1 MWNVLTLNVELLP
14 LLPLEQWQ
22 TLFTILAICG
32 AASGFAAIKT
42 FEVSSSHHLRYSTSL
57 SSSCTHLHSY
67 QSMAWLL
74 HEPRLLA
81 KVPVFCIIGVKPLLR
96 NGDAPLSVSIG
107 AVHLLTHLHSRL
119 EVRNCR

>member
-42 FEVSSSHHLRYSTSL
+42 FEVSLLHHHLHYCSTSQL
-57 SSSCTHLHSY
+57 FS
-67 QSMAWLL
+67 
-74 HEPRLLA
+74 
-81 KVPVFCIIGVKPLLR
+81 
-96 NGDAPLSVSIG
+96 
-107 AVHLLTHLHSRL
+107 
-119 EVRNCR
+119 